1 MYDVCACL
9 YIAVYFRF
17 LYKLKRAI
25 DYNTPVSCVFSSFF
39 YLDENVR
46 YVNLEFY
53 FSTLYSSNVSRA
65 DNSFVNSS

>member
-17 LYKLKRAI
+17 LYKLKKTDRLQHSCL
-25 DYNTPVSCVFSSFF
+25 VCVFSFF
-39 YLDENVR
+39 YLDETVR
-46 YVNLEFY
+46 YVNLEIY
-53 FSTLYSSNVSRA
+53 FSTIYSSNVSRA